1 MHAWLMEDINDNTS
15 TKCVSYL
22 VLVQSL
28 HILCNTSTPPDVRI
42 TEDFMAFLITHD
54 MSEQFSK

>member
-1 MHAWLMEDINDNTS
+1 MEDINDNTS